1 MRGFTLIEVLIASL
15 IIMLGVTGFVT
26 LQSEFMRSDAKLN
39 LRQVALQLAQEK
51 MDDLRQF
58 DVVEVTAGEPAY
70 NDIDDNLG
78 GALAA
83 GDVVVSIK
91 TDNNRSYTFTRGWQ
105 VTDQYYVDTDA
116 DGNPDTWLD
125 EGNAG
130 IPVPAPSVSSKKQVT
145 VSISW
150 VDHEG
155 QGKSVSIDG
164 NIAPVPISRSFQANN
179 ESDNAKAQPKV
190 AYTPGLAP
198 DVISY
203 ELGNGESIETS
214 KPVPDID
221 NQGDNNV
228 VQFETIR
235 YIDLPTQ
242 TDKLEQEDFLTV
254 NCSCKLAGTGS
265 GKTPSMTTFN
275 GNELVVKPGE
285 EVTKTV
291 GVVSN
296 NQQPSICNACCR
308 DHHDTSSMVSEEQY
322 YRAESGAPHSHYKR
336 QADGSF
342 LKATTT
348 GDEYDEVCRF
358 KRVDGFF
365 QIYPD
370 WQLIDIIQFSDR
382 YLLNSDKLTAYTDY
396 TESVLAAKVQDAT
409 KPLKPADRSL
419 AVAPG
424 GYQLIS
430 RGIYLDRMTSSHKA
444 ALKQMITE
452 GKIDWMAY
460 APFYDVNLTLLANWN
475 SSLSNIASVT
485 NEAIQTILDPVN
497 DFYGTYSRGR
507 IEALTDGT
515 STMQTKAMGYNAG
528 ITGTPAVSPYEEL
541 NAQKDDTLTVTVNSK
556 SASEKFFAMV
566 GNINCLITLNG
577 VTEPCETNNDKK
589 ASYVD
594 LSGVKITNN
603 PSQFS
608 CPITIPK
615 GKSTPFFSCQNI
627 SENWKGDII
636 FAFSKDGYD
645 VTLKIQK
652 PDGSIVETNK
662 ISLTTG
668 LSATSTQEYSLIIE
682 VKPQVT
688 MVFQ

>member
-58 DVVEVTAGEPAY
+58 DVLEVATGESAY
-70 NDIDDNLG
+70 NDIDTNLG
-78 GALAA
+78 GSLGA

-91 TDNNRSYTFTRGWQ
+91 TDNNRSYTFTRSWQ

-116 DGNPDTWLD
+116 DGEPDTWLD
-125 EGNAG
+125 EGSAG
-130 IPVPAPSVSSKKQVT
+130 IPVPAPTVSSKKQVT
-145 VSISW
+145 VSINW

-155 QGKSVSIDG
+155 QDKSLSIEG

-190 AYTPGLAP
+190 AYTPGQAP

-221 NQGDNNV
+221 NQGENNV

-235 YIDLPTQ
+235 YIDLPDQ

-275 GNELVVKPGE
+275 GSELVVKAGE
-285 EVTKTV
+285 EITKTV
-291 GVVSN
+291 GVVAN
-296 NQQPSICNACCR
+296 NQQPGMCNACCN
-308 DHHDTSSMVSEEQY
+308 DHHDTSSMISNEQY
-322 YRAESGAPHSHYKR
+322 FRAESGAPHSHYKR
-336 QADGSF
+336 QSDGSF
-342 LKATTT
+342 VKANYT

-370 WQLIDIIQFSDR
+370 WELLDIIQFSDQ
-382 YLLNSDKLTAYTDY
+382 YLLNSDKLTTYTNY
-396 TESVLAAKVQDAT
+396 TESALVAEIQGLT
-409 KPLKPADRSL
+409 KPTKPADRSL
-419 AVAPG
+419 TVRPG

-444 ALKQMITE
+444 ALSQMIDE
-452 GKIDWMAY
+452 GKTDWKAY

-475 SSLSNIASVT
+475 SAQTSIATIT
-485 NEAIQTILDPVN
+485 NEAIKTILDPVN

-515 STMQTKAMGYNAG
+515 ATMITKAMGHNAG
-528 ITGTPAVSPYEEL
+528 ITGTSPVSPYEVLAAKQDNSL
-541 NAQKDDTLTVTVNSK
+541 NVTVISK
-556 SASEKFFAMV
+556 SSAEKFFALI
-566 GNINCLITLNG
+566 GNINCLITMNG
-577 VTEPCETNNDKK
+577 VTEACETNNDKK
-589 ASYVD
+589 SSYVD
-594 LSGVKITNN
+594 LSGVSITNS
-603 PSQFS
+603 PSQFN

-615 GKSTPFFSCQNI
+615 GKSTPFFSCQNV
-627 SENWKGDII
+627 SESWKGDII
-636 FAFSKDGYD
+636 FAFSKDNYD

-652 PDGSIVETNK
+652 PDGTIVESNK
-662 ISLTTG
+662 ISLSGG
-668 LSATSTQEYSLIIE
+668 LTATSTQEYSLIIE
-682 VKPQVT
+682 ITPKVT